1 MYFWRDKFE
10 NDEIKSYKLKL
21 SLLNPSFS
29 NSSNQK
35 YLVILFRRIKADLA
49 EANTPGDVINS

>member
-1 MYFWRDKFE
+1 MYFWCDKFE
-10 NDEIKSYKLKL
+10 NVEFKSDKLNL
-21 SLLNPSFS
+21 SLLNSSFS